1 MKKLQLSL
9 ILLCAAVL
17 TACSPRVA
25 QPPPLDELEPPME
38 ESTISESL
46 NYDPGTFADSSA
58 VPMDNFDS
66 FESTGDIPLGNR
78 STGEWVED
86 PSLETVYFDYDR
98 FQLQEDASRTLSRN
112 AQYLQRN
119 PQLRVRVEGHCDER
133 GTDQYNLALG
143 ENRSLSVREYLIS
156 MGIDPSRIEVFSYGE
171 YEPAV
176 QGADESS
183 WRWNRRADFK
193 VAQ

>member
-1 MKKLQLSL
+1 MKKIQLSL
-9 ILLCAAVL
+9 VMLCAAVL

-38 ESTISESL
+38 QSTVSDSL
-46 NYDPGTFADSSA
+46 GYDPGAFADTSGSD
-58 VPMDNFDS
+58 VGS
-66 FESTGDIPLGNR
+66 LEQY
-78 STGEWVED
+78 TGEQPILGRSSGDWVED
-86 PSLETVYFDYDR
+86 PALETVYFDYDQ
-98 FQLQEDASRTLSRN
+98 FQLKEDAMRTLNRN
-112 AQYLQRN
+112 GQYLQRN

-143 ENRSLSVREYLIS
+143 ENRSLSVREYLAS
-156 MGIDPSRIEVFSYGE
+156 NMGIDPNRIEVFSYGE

-176 QGADESS
+176 QGTDESA

-193 VAQ
+193 VSQ